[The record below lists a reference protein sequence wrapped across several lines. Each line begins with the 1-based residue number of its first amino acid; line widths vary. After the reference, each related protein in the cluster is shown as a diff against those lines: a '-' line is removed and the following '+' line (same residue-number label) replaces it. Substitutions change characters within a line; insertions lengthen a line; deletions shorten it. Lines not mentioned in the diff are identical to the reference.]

1 MEMDSVCNLV
11 PCVYGV
17 GIPGARTAYDQ
28 VLMYMVSLCVLQE
41 RFELSS
47 GTMSDPLEA
56 GVPAD

>member
-1 MEMDSVCNLV
+1 MCNLV